1 MSKLKKDVLT
11 VGEDKVTLYELSAL
25 NRIEYLEY
33 VFEAKNT
40 LPAEGVSQD
49 ETVKAVT
56 LLAIRDY
63 AMLVA
68 LSLSQAS
75 DENRDIPE
83 LMNEVLSEYGTDA
96 LTRAATMVR
105 ELSGMAVKEH
115 SDPEP
120 EEGMEPFS
128 LEKS

>member
-11 VGEDKVTLYELSAL
+11 VGEDMVTLYELSAL

-33 VFEAKNT
+33 VFDAKKT
-40 LPAEGVSQD
+40 LPAEGASQD

-105 ELSGMAVKEH
+105 ELSGMAVTER
-115 SDPEP
+115 SDPE
-120 EEGMEPFS
+120 EDMEPLS

>member
-1 MSKLKKDVLT
+1 
-11 VGEDKVTLYELSAL
+11 
-25 NRIEYLEY
+25 
-33 VFEAKNT
+33 
-40 LPAEGVSQD
+40 
-49 ETVKAVT
+49 
-56 LLAIRDY
+56 
-63 AMLVA
+63 MLVA

-105 ELSGMAVKEH
+105 ELSGMAVTER
-115 SDPEP
+115 SDP
-120 EEGMEPFS
+120 EEGMEPLS

>member
-1 MSKLKKDVLT
+1 
-11 VGEDKVTLYELSAL
+11 
-25 NRIEYLEY
+25 
-33 VFEAKNT
+33 
-40 LPAEGVSQD
+40 LPAEGSSQD

-83 LMNEVLSEYGTDA
+83 LMNEFLSDNGTDA
-96 LTRAATMVR
+96 LTLAATMER
-105 ELSGMAVKEH
+105 ELSVMDVTEL
-115 SDPEP
+115 SDPE
-120 EEGMEPFS
+120 ED
-128 LEKS
+128 